1 MKKCSG
7 CKSEIESC
15 DGCGKDFKKGQKILC
30 DELTGEHFCKV
41 NCSTDLR
48 MKTVQEKILKM
59 RTKEKIFFRI
69 YYSPKNV

>member
-48 MKTVQEKILKM
+48 MKTVQEKI
-59 RTKEKIFFRI
+59 
-69 YYSPKNV
+69 